1 MSGRSISAFLFRGR
15 ILPGLV
21 LAVHLPFAVL
31 PMVKADFRSM
41 DFWIPPACLGIF
53 LLFYKARRLSPA
65 IRWGGL
71 GSLLLLAD
79 AVCLALA
86 FSLRDPGWAGLGCVC
101 AVAAFSA
108 SHIDRVGNRHLG
120 GLALLAWAATGLP
133 EGFAT
138 FLKGQATARVT
149 QFASSLAWR
158 LEISA
163 YREGQ
168 TLHSLSNAV
177 NIPDVLWNP
186 AAWTSVFLMSI
197 FWGVCFRRSVMQ
209 TLGLLAG
216 MAVIFLLATSLQV
229 VWLLQQQPGMAFGRP
244 LTVSVCLLPV
254 YPGMLASADF
264 FIRLIS
270 APIPVVGRRTE
281 SGSWDNPFIHY
292 WNSLVAGF
300 AMVPLRSASSAGFR
314 LPLTA
319 AVLCVLLLP
328 IPPLLLLSLLSRPTD
343 QLLQQ
348 TFQD

>member
-65 IRWGGL
+65 IRWGGME
-71 GSLLLLAD
+71 SLLLLAD

-168 TLHSLSNAV
+168 ALHSLSNV
-177 NIPDVLWNP
+177 VDIPEVLWNP
-186 AAWTSVFLMSI
+186 AGWTSVFLMTI

-216 MAVIFLLATSLQV
+216 MAVIFLLVTSLQV
-229 VWLLQQQPGMAFGRP
+229 VWLLQQQSEVVLGRP
-244 LTVSVCLLPV
+244 LAVSVCLLPV
-254 YPGMLASADF
+254 YLGMLASADF
-264 FIRLIS
+264 FTGLIS
-270 APIPVVGRRTE
+270 APIPVVE
-281 SGSWDNPFIHY
+281 SQAGAGNWVNPFIHY
-292 WNSLVAGF
+292 WNTLVSGF
-300 AMVPLRSASSAGFR
+300 AMVPLRSVSCAGFR

-328 IPPLLLLSLLSRPTD
+328 IPPLLLVSLLTRPAD
-343 QLLQQ
+343 QLLPQ
-348 TFQD
+348 TLQD